1 MKLANESV
9 QIELKNGTVVSGT
22 VAGVDP
28 AMNTHLRNVRLVA
41 RGRNPVAL
49 DAMSVRGS
57 TVRYYALPDSLNL
70 DTLLVD
76 IDRPKQ
82 RPARAPRATGA
93 AAGGGRWGVG
103 VRRRR
108 GSGGAWRTRRGGSGR
123 R

>member
-9 QIELKNGTVVSGT
+9 QIELKNGTVVQGT
-22 VAGVDP
+22 ITGVDV
-28 AMNTHLRNVRLVA
+28 AMNTHMRNVKLVQ

-49 DAMSVRGS
+49 DSMSVRGS

-82 RPARAPRATGA
+82 RPARAPRAAG
-93 AAGGGRWGVG
+93 AAGGGR
-103 VRRRR
+103 
-108 GSGGAWRTRRGGSGR
+108 GGRGGRGGGGRGGGGRGGGGGGRGR

>member
-22 VAGVDP
+22 IAGVDV
-28 AMNTHLRNVRLVA
+28 AMNTHLRNVKLVA
-41 RGRNPVAL
+41 RGRNPVSL

-82 RPARAPRATGA
+82 RPVRAPRAAGA
-93 AAGGGRWGVG
+93 GAGGGRGG
-103 VRRRR
+103 RGGGRGRGGG
-108 GSGGAWRTRRGGSGR
+108 GSGGRGGGRGR